1 MELAID
7 AVGEVSSVAV
17 SERGELRAEITWA
30 SGRRHTPTLI
40 PMVDRACTIADCAR
54 SDLELVI
61 VDAGPGAY
69 GGIRAGMA
77 AAEGIAIALGLPCVA
92 VGRLEIEA
100 WAHVGAGTITA
111 IHRAARG
118 AWAWQS
124 FEGDAASWRPLS
136 EPRTG
141 SEAELHEALAC
152 AGGSVCGD
160 AELLERPAE
169 RVLGSPANAR
179 RAALLVEL
187 GWRRFQAHGGSP
199 PRELEAIYLR
209 DPAIG
214 PQPQR

>member
-17 SERGELRAEITWA
+17 SERGALRAEITWA

-40 PMVDRACTIADCAR
+40 PMVDRVCGIAGCGR
-54 SDLELVI
+54 GDLELVI

-77 AAEGIAIALGLPCVA
+77 AAEGIAIALELPCVA

-100 WAHVGAGTITA
+100 WAHAGAGPVTA

-124 FEGDAASWRPLS
+124 FDGDANAWAALS

-152 AGGSVCGD
+152 AGGAVCGD
-160 AELLERPAE
+160 AALLERPAA
-169 RVLGSPANAR
+169 RVLGTAANAR
-179 RAALLVEL
+179 RAALLAEL

-214 PQPQR
+214 PQPQP

>member
-40 PMVDRACTIADCAR
+40 PMVDRVCAIAGCER
-54 SDLELVI
+54 SDIELVI

-100 WAHVGAGTITA
+100 WAHAGAGAITA

-124 FEGDAASWRPLS
+124 FDGDANSWTALS

-141 SEAELHEALAC
+141 SEAELHETLSC
-152 AGGSVCGD
+152 AGGAVCGD
-160 AELLERPAE
+160 AALLERPAE
-169 RVLGSPANAR
+169 RVLGTPANAR
-179 RAALLVEL
+179 RAALLAEL
-187 GWRRFQAHGGSP
+187 GWRRYQEHGGSP
-199 PRELEAIYLR
+199 PRELEALYLR

-214 PQPQR
+214 PQPQP

>member
-54 SDLELVI
+54 GDLELVI

-100 WAHVGAGTITA
+100 WAHVGAGDD
-111 IHRAARG
+111 HRDSPR
-118 AWAWQS
+118 
-124 FEGDAASWRPLS
+124 RPRRVGL
-136 EPRTG
+136 
-141 SEAELHEALAC
+141 AELR
-152 AGGSVCGD
+152 G
-160 AELLERPAE
+160 
-169 RVLGSPANAR
+169 R
-179 RAALLVEL
+179 RRLVAAAV
-187 GWRRFQAHGGSP
+187 GAAHRF
-199 PRELEAIYLR
+199 
-209 DPAIG
+209 
-214 PQPQR
+214 